1 MVILQSLS
9 ENAIQESLRDY
20 LGYIEDERT
29 KERDYMMDFYEG
41 INIDQYVGDYFSRE
55 TLRQV
60 PIMQGNITKRV
71 ASLVSMA
78 YKRSP
83 RLRVDERYLDLI
95 DSSNLQA
102 QRRLLE
108 RLTFLLGTMA
118 FRSYW
123 DETSGKIKYQTL
135 SHFTPLFVAGD
146 NRDDPI
152 GVTYPIEYQGN
163 ARNEKPV
170 HAVWTKDTPAG
181 AGMHYL
187 VDQNG
192 DKISVNNED
201 RNPYGVLPVTFCHR
215 YPPIRDFYAGS
226 GALDVVT
233 CDLATSVAMHE
244 LQLCTRYGAMGI
256 KYLTNVDDASRVEIG
271 VDKLLYLPQDS
282 ELKVTNSGGSLTE
295 IVESIRFFVESTLN
309 NNHIRAKYARNDSG
323 NAPSAAALQI
333 QELEATNN
341 NIAMTEDTWRP
352 WESRRYEVD
361 RKILQVEAN
370 IDTGADYSVDFLEPN
385 HAVTPESE
393 IKLWDWR
400 IKNGLATKE
409 QWFMYHNADYTPE
422 DLEEFRKN
430 LQETT
435 PDQPQNRLLN
445 RLQS

>member
-83 RLRVDERYLDLI
+83 RLRVDERYLDFI

-152 GVTYPIEYQGN
+152 G
-163 ARNEKPV
+163 
-170 HAVWTKDTPAG
+170 
-181 AGMHYL
+181 L
-187 VDQNG
+187 
-192 DKISVNNED
+192 
-201 RNPYGVLPVTFCHR
+201 
-215 YPPIRDFYAGS
+215 
-226 GALDVVT
+226 
-233 CDLATSVAMHE
+233 
-244 LQLCTRYGAMGI
+244 
-256 KYLTNVDDASRVEIG
+256 
-271 VDKLLYLPQDS
+271 
-282 ELKVTNSGGSLTE
+282 SL
-295 IVESIRFFVESTLN
+295 I
-309 NNHIRAKYARNDSG
+309 HI
-323 NAPSAAALQI
+323 
-333 QELEATNN
+333 
-341 NIAMTEDTWRP
+341 
-352 WESRRYEVD
+352 
-361 RKILQVEAN
+361 
-370 IDTGADYSVDFLEPN
+370 
-385 HAVTPESE
+385 
-393 IKLWDWR
+393 
-400 IKNGLATKE
+400 
-409 QWFMYHNADYTPE
+409 
-422 DLEEFRKN
+422 
-430 LQETT
+430 
-435 PDQPQNRLLN
+435 
-445 RLQS
+445 